1 MHPGQTW
8 YSTTIMKHLTALLL
22 FLLLAFTNSA
32 QYKANISVDAS
43 QLGAAVSPTLHGIFF
58 EEISHAGEG
67 GLYAELI
74 QNRGFE
80 ESVLPYG
87 TTLVNGF
94 IVPAKSPMYN
104 VPGSDSSE
112 WKLEWPYK
120 SQLPAWRL
128 LKEDNSIQLQLV
140 NDQPLNS
147 ATPHSLQLTINKAN
161 DNALVNEGYWG
172 INTIKGEAYQLSF
185 YARASQFK
193 GAITAS
199 LQSADGKILASSVIN
214 NISGNNWKKY
224 TATLKAKA
232 ADPKATFVLSFGST
246 GTVWLDF
253 VSLFP
258 SSTFKNRSNGL
269 RKDLAQYI
277 VDLHP
282 AFVRWPGGCYV
293 EGISIQNTPE
303 WKNSIGPIEK
313 RKATFSPWGYWSTN
327 GFGYHEYLQFC
338 EDIHAAALY
347 VCNVGVACEYR
358 CGNYV
363 PDDKV
368 DSVIKNVLDAIEYAI
383 GPASSKYGKL
393 RVTSGHPQPFP
404 LQYIEIG
411 NEQHG
416 LRYAQRYN
424 LFYNAIKAK
433 YPHLKLIASM
443 GIGDINRY
451 TLDSMKK
458 VDIADEHAYKPAFWA
473 MRNYDHFDQYKRGD
487 WDMYVGEYATNSGV
501 GAGNMNAALAD
512 AVYIMGMEKNSDLV
526 KMSSYAPLLVNAND
540 VDWPVNLINFD
551 AANSFGRISYY
562 AIKLFNENRPQVNLK
577 TNLQIEKP
585 AVATPLFK
593 GSVGLATWDT
603 QTEYSDIEIIQNG
616 TTVYKSDFKNHLSD
630 WEQARGEWKLT
641 DSGIA
646 QTAMGEQRL
655 MWLKN
660 KSFDTYTLKLKA
672 KRLSG
677 YNAFIIPFA
686 VQDSSTQM
694 RIHIGSWW
702 NSHCVFETVT
712 NGYDVAGITN
722 QFKLEKPIETN
733 RWYDIRIEVSTE
745 KVDCYLDD
753 KLLLTYTPPQ
763 TFFSIAGKDSKGNI
777 IVKVV
782 NASAQS
788 CSTNI
793 QLNNTQLK
801 NNSALLTSISA
812 PSGEAENSFEHPLQY
827 VPVKEQI
834 GVQKNRINFT
844 CKPFSINVVS
854 VPQ

>member
-1 MHPGQTW
+1 
-8 YSTTIMKHLTALLL
+8 MKHLTALLL
-22 FLLLAFTNSA
+22 FLSLAFTNSA
-32 QYKANISVDAS
+32 QYKANISIDAN
-43 QLGAAVSPTLHGIFF
+43 QLGAAISPTLHGIFF

-80 ESVLPYG
+80 ENVLPYG
-87 TTLVNGF
+87 TRLVDGF
-94 IVPAKSPMYN
+94 IVPAKAPMYN
-104 VPGSDSSE
+104 VPGSDSSD

-120 SQLPAWRL
+120 SKWPAWSL
-128 LKEDNSIQLQLV
+128 LKEDSSIQLQLV
-140 NDQPLNS
+140 NDHPLNNV
-147 ATPHSLQLTINKAN
+147 TPHSLQVTVNEINS
-161 DNALVNEGYWG
+161 NALVNEGFWG
-172 INTIKGEAYQLSF
+172 INTIKGERYQLSF
-185 YARASQFK
+185 YARANQFK
-193 GAITAS
+193 GNITAS
-199 LQSADGKILASSVIN
+199 LQTADGKILASAVIN
-214 NISGNNWKKY
+214 NIRGSNWKKY
-224 TATLKAKA
+224 TATLTA
-232 ADPKATFVLSFGST
+232 AASDPKAKFVLSFGST

-258 SSTFKNRSNGL
+258 TATFKNRSNGL

-277 VDLHP
+277 ADLHP

-293 EGISIQNTPE
+293 EGISIQNTPD

-338 EDIHAAALY
+338 EDIDAAALY

-368 DSVIKNVLDAIEYAI
+368 DSVINNVLDAIEYAI
-383 GPASSKYGKL
+383 GP
-393 RVTSGHPQPFP
+393 VTSKWGKQRAANGHAQPFP
-404 LQYIEIG
+404 LKYIEIG

-416 LRYAQRYN
+416 PRYAQRYN
-424 LFYNAIKAK
+424 LFYDAIKRK
-433 YPHLKLIASM
+433 YPQLILIASM
-443 GIGDINRY
+443 GIGDVNRH
-451 TLDSMKK
+451 TLDSMNK
-458 VDIADEHAYKPAFWA
+458 VDIADEHAYKPSFWA

-487 WDMYVGEYATNSGV
+487 WEMYVGEYATNSGV
-501 GAGNMNAALAD
+501 GAGNMNAALTD
-512 AVYIMGMEKNSDLV
+512 AVYIMSMEKNSDLV

-562 AIKLFNENRPQVNLK
+562 VIKLFNENRPQVNLK
-577 TNLQIEKP
+577 TSLQIEKP
-585 AVATPLFK
+585 AVVTPLFK

-603 QTEYSDIEIIQNG
+603 QTEYSDIEIVQNG
-616 TTVYKSDFKNHLSD
+616 TTVYKSDFKNKLSD
-630 WEQARGEWKLT
+630 WEQVRGVWKLT

-660 KSFDTYTLKLKA
+660 KSFDTYTLKLRA
-672 KRLSG
+672 KKLSD

-686 VQDSSTQM
+686 VIDSNTQM
-694 RIHIGSWW
+694 RAHIGSWW
-702 NSHCVFETVT
+702 NSHCVFESVT
-712 NGYDVAGITN
+712 NGFDVAGITN

-733 RWYDIRIEVSTE
+733 RWYDIRIEVGTE

-753 KLLLTYTPPQ
+753 KLLMTYTPPQ
-763 TFFSIAGKDSKGNI
+763 PFFSIAGKDSNGDI
-777 IVKVV
+777 IVKMV

-788 CSTNI
+788 CTAGI

-801 NNSALLTSISA
+801 NNSAILTSITA

-827 VPVKEQI
+827 IPVTEKIASGKDQI
-834 GVQKNRINFT
+834 HLT
-844 CKPFSINVVS
+844 CKPFSVNVLR
-854 VPQ
+854 VPHQ